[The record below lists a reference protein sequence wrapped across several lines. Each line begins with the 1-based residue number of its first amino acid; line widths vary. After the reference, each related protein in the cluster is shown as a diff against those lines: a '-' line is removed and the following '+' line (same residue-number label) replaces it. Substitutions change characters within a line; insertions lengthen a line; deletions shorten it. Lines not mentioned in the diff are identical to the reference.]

1 MKRKLKIPKGFDE
14 QVKITGHMRFTLRNA
29 ITGKIE
35 KVIEKNNLVATVGR
49 AVIAQRL
56 AGTTTYSGTIN
67 YGALGSSTTAPA
79 NSDTQLGTEVFRK
92 LVSSQAIASNIAYLS
107 FFYAASEA
115 NGTHKEFGTF
125 IDGTASANTGQL
137 FTHVAINI
145 TKTSTQ
151 TLTIDATYTIS

>member
-1 MKRKLKIPKGFDE
+1 MPTRLGE
-14 QVKITGHMRFTLRNA
+14 TVKITGHMRFTLRNA
-29 ITGKIE
+29 VTGE
-35 KVIEKNNLVATVGR
+35 VERVIEKHNLVATVGR
-49 AVIAQRL
+49 AVLAQRL
-56 AGTTTYSGTIN
+56 AGNTAYSGTIN

-79 NSDTQLGTEVFRK
+79 NGDTQLGTEVFRK
-92 LVSSQAIASNIAYLS
+92 LVSSQAVVSNIAYLS
-107 FFYAASEA
+107 FFYSASEA
-115 NGTHKEFGTF
+115 NGTHREFGTF